1 MTYRRERL
9 IPEISILIHK
19 VAEYTV
25 EHVTQMVCWKFNEKK
40 EVMIF
45 YFVYESDKRRHKR
58 HTDGSNFDSCF
69 FKLKL
74 RKNECIGMYAAKNK
88 DK

>member
-1 MTYRRERL
+1 
-9 IPEISILIHK
+9 
-19 VAEYTV
+19 
-25 EHVTQMVCWKFNEKK
+25 
-40 EVMIF
+40 MIF